1 MINKSFENK
10 EIEELSAKITALMIA
25 ERKQRRLSTLENG
38 FYSTLSKAFASLS
51 AKKEKALN
59 EGKTE
64 EYMQLVLLEGRLKK
78 DFSYYMQMRM
88 SKILQY
94 AVYENAREWPLEGP
108 EAHWFADA
116 STLYRNAIKEIEGDS
131 L

>member
-1 MINKSFENK
+1 MENNSFENK
-10 EIEELSAKITALMIA
+10 EIEELSAKVTSLMMA
-25 ERKQRRLSTLENG
+25 ERKQRRLNTLESG
-38 FYSTLSKAFASLS
+38 FYGTLSKAFAYLS
-51 AKKEKALN
+51 EKKEKALT
-59 EGKTE
+59 EGKTD
-64 EYMQLVLLEGRLKK
+64 EYMKLVLLEGRLKK